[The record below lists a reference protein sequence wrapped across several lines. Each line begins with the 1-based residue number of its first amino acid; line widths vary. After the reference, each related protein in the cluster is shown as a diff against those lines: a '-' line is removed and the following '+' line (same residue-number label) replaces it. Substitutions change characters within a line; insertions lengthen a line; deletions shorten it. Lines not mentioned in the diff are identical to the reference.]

1 MSDFKRIYILLT
13 AFLFMAPGCYTFKG
27 ISIDPTVSTF
37 SVRIFETLAANAP
50 PTLGVDFT
58 ERLKDKVRTETRLV
72 LNTDNPDVEFTG
84 KITDFRVVPV
94 APRPGEQV
102 ALNRLELR
110 IRVAYT
116 NNLDEKGGWVNERD
130 FSHFAEFSNDVDLL
144 TVQDNLVRQIGD
156 QLLEDIFNAAFN
168 NW

>member
-1 MSDFKRIYILLT
+1 MNDLKRIYLLLAVLLLAT
-13 AFLFMAPGCYTFKG
+13 PGCYTFKG
-27 ISIDPTVSTF
+27 ISIDPSVNTF
-37 SVRIFETLAANAP
+37 SVRIFETLATNAP

-72 LNTDNPDVEFTG
+72 LNTENPDVEFTG

-94 APRPGEQV
+94 APRPGELV

-116 NNLDEKGGWVNERD
+116 NNLDEKGGWPNERD

>member
-1 MSDFKRIYILLT
+1 MKKTLFGYVLLV
-13 AFLFMAPGCYTFKG
+13 LLLLQSGCYTFKG
-27 ISIDPTVSTF
+27 ISIDPAVNTF
-37 SVRIFETLAANAP
+37 SVRIFETIAPNAP

-58 ERLKDKVRTETRLV
+58 ERLKDKVRTETRL
-72 LNTDNPDVEFTG
+72 LLSSAGSDVEFAG
-84 KITDFRVVPV
+84 KITDFRVTPV
-94 APRPGEQV
+94 APRPGELV
-102 ALNRLELR
+102 ALNRLEIR

-116 NNLDEKGGWVNERD
+116 SALDEKYGWPSERD

-144 TVQDNLVRQIGD
+144 TVQDALIRQIGD

>member
-1 MSDFKRIYILLT
+1 MNKNYHGYLLLPAILLL
-13 AFLFMAPGCYTFKG
+13 AQGCYTFKG
-27 ISIDPTVSTF
+27 ISIDPSVNTF
-37 SVRIFETLAANAP
+37 SVRIFEILATNAP

-58 ERLKDKVRTETRLV
+58 ERLKDKVRTETRLI
-72 LNTDNPDVEFTG
+72 LNTDNPDVEFSG
-84 KITDFRVVPV
+84 KITDFRVIPV

-102 ALNRLELR
+102 ALNRLEIR

-116 NNLDEKGGWVNERD
+116 SNLDEKGGWPNERD